1 MTATKKLIIASIAA
15 ALLPT
20 MALAADSASNYPPNY
35 GYLVDSN
42 GKVVKDNYG
51 ECWRTGYWTPAMA
64 NKECD
69 ANLVKKAE
77 VPPPVEEAA
86 PAPQAAPEPVAAM
99 PRKVSLS
106 ADALF
111 AFNKSTLK
119 PTGKS
124 TLDDLVRD
132 LNAAKYD
139 EIQVTGHT
147 DRIGSAS
154 YNQKLSVRRADSVKD
169 YLVSKGVPADKISAK
184 GVGKSQPVTKPGEC
198 VGRKSPKLIACLQPD
213 RRVEVEVTATKEPAA
228 N

>member
-20 MALAADSASNYPPNY
+20 MALAANSTSNYPTNY

-64 NKECD
+64 NAECD
-69 ANLVKKAE
+69 PNLVKKE
-77 VPPPVEEAA
+77 TPPPVEEAA

-99 PRKVSLS
+99 PRQINLS
-106 ADALF
+106 ADTLF
-111 AFNKSTLK
+111 AFNKATLK
-119 PTGKS
+119 PAGKT

-132 LNAAKYD
+132 LNAAKFD
-139 EIQVTGHT
+139 QILVIGHT

-169 YLVSKGVPADKISAK
+169 YLVSKGIPADKISAK

>member
-20 MALAADSASNYPPNY
+20 MALAADSTSNYPTNY

-51 ECWRTGYWTPAMA
+51 ECWHTGYWTPAMA
-64 NKECD
+64 NEECD
-69 ANLVKKAE
+69 PNLVKKAE
-77 VPPPVEEAA
+77 VATPVEEA
-86 PAPQAAPEPVAAM
+86 APQAAPEPVAAM
-99 PRKVSLS
+99 PRHVSLS

-119 PTGKS
+119 PTGKT

-132 LNAAKYD
+132 LNATKFD

-169 YLVSKGVPADKISAK
+169 YLVSKGIPADKISAK